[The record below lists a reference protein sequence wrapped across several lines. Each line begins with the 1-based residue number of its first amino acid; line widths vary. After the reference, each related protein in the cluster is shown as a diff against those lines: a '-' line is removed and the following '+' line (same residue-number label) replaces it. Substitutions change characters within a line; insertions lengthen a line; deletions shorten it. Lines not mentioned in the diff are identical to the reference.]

1 SSTTDRSRTSL
12 TADSA
17 ATPEDAQMIGTLN
30 RTHDNRPRRCLTAA
44 VFCLF
49 VVAILATN
57 VEARIT
63 EPNGSRENETFLSND
78 DFERP
83 LDEDQV
89 FLNATD
95 FAAGEKLEK
104 ETPAQSHFLSQQ
116 LFHRGDIRGKASW
129 RLKTKRIGARRN
141 GVIAG
146 IKKWPT
152 GRIPYALS
160 AKYNDRERAV
170 LARSFSEYQKR
181 TCIKF
186 VPRTALDNDY
196 LYIGKIDGCYSDVG
210 RAGGRQE
217 LSLDDG
223 CLQYDTAIHELMH
236 SVGFYHEHERWDRDE
251 HITILWHNID
261 RDAYDQFGKVDLSE
275 SSYYGQVYDYHSVMH
290 YDSLAFSK
298 NGFET
303 MVAKRPEMTKVIGSA
318 IDFSPTDILKINL
331 MYGCTEQL
339 AASGVVSPTNLGT
352 FSSLGG
358 GSLPP
363 ASLIPQPAIVPL
375 GFPQPLPAV
384 GGTPTAVIDGTG
396 RLPIITQIPGSGLN
410 NINKGGELTV
420 DGLIKPSEVASEE
433 CRDRTNLCWRWLDRC
448 RSFFFEKIM
457 REFCAASCGFCTPG
471 VSSIASAPKVA
482 RSDAPY
488 SVPVY
493 RQFG

>member
-1 SSTTDRSRTSL
+1 EKIDNAEKLPYR
-12 TADSA
+12 DD
-17 ATPEDAQMIGTLN
+17 PEDAQMIGTIKS
-30 RTHDNRPRRCLTAA
+30 RRPNNLRRCAPRLMTSLTSLIYLCAFA
-44 VFCLF
+44 CLSSR
-49 VVAILATN
+49 VD
-57 VEARIT
+57 ARIA
-63 EPNGSRENETFLSND
+63 EPNVSRENETFLSND

-89 FLNATD
+89 FLNETD
-95 FAAGEKLEK
+95 FAAGEKISK
-104 ETPAQSHFLSQQ
+104 ESPAQSRFLSQQ

-129 RLKTKRIGARRN
+129 RLKTNRVGTRRN
-141 GVIAG
+141 GVISG
-146 IKKWPT
+146 IKKWP
-152 GRIPYALS
+152 GARIPYALS

-181 TCIKF
+181 TCVKF

-210 RAGGRQE
+210 KAGGRQE

-275 SSYYGQVYDYHSVMH
+275 SSYYGQAYDYHSVMH

-303 MVAKRPEMTKVIGSA
+303 MIAKRPEMTKVIGSA
-318 IDFSPTDILKINL
+318 IDFSPVDILKINL
-331 MYGCTEQL
+331 MYSCSEQL
-339 AASGVVSPTNLGT
+339 AASGVVTPINIGTYTLGA
-352 FSSLGG
+352 GN
-358 GSLPP
+358 LPP
-363 ASLIPQPAIVPL
+363 ASLIPQPAIIPSPGIPPPGIPPPL
-375 GFPQPLPAV
+375 TSL
-384 GGTPTAVIDGTG
+384 GGTPTAVVDGTG
-396 RLPIITQIPGSGLN
+396 RLPVTQIVGVP
-410 NINKGGELTV
+410 KVDMTV
-420 DGLIKPSEVASEE
+420 DTISKPSEGDEE

-471 VSSIASAPKVA
+471 LPAIASAPKVA
-482 RSDAPY
+482 RSETPY
-488 SVPVY
+488 SMPVY

>member
-1 SSTTDRSRTSL
+1 
-12 TADSA
+12 
-17 ATPEDAQMIGTLN
+17 MIGTGKSREQPN
-30 RTHDNRPRRCLTAA
+30 QQRRCLTIPLT
-44 VFCLF
+44 CLF
-49 VVAILATN
+49 LISSFVTFA
-57 VEARIT
+57 EARLT
-63 EPNGSRENETFLSND
+63 EANAAPETETFLSND

-83 LDEDQV
+83 LDDDQV
-89 FLNATD
+89 FLNETD
-95 FAAGEKLEK
+95 FAAGEKISK
-104 ETPAQSHFLSQQ
+104 ETPAQSHFLSKQ

-129 RLKTKRIGARRN
+129 RLKTSRVGARRN
-141 GVIAG
+141 GVISG
-146 IKKWPT
+146 IKKWPNA
-152 GRIPYALS
+152 RIPYALS

-181 TCIKF
+181 TCVKF

-275 SSYYGQVYDYHSVMH
+275 SSYYGQAYDYHSVMH

-303 MVAKRPEMTKVIGSA
+303 MIAKRPEMTKVIGSA
-318 IDFSPTDILKINL
+318 IDFSPVDILKINL
-331 MYGCTEQL
+331 MYSCAEQL
-339 AASGVVSPTNLGT
+339 AASGVVTPTNLGT
-352 FSSLGG
+352 FSSLGSG
-358 GSLPP
+358 GLPA
-363 ASLIPQPAIVPL
+363 ASLIPQPAIIPSPGIPPPMTAL
-375 GFPQPLPAV
+375 
-384 GGTPTAVIDGTG
+384 GGTPTAVVDGTG
-396 RLPIITQIPGSGLN
+396 RLPIITQITGVP
-410 NINKGGELTV
+410 KGDITV
-420 DGLIKPSEVASEE
+420 DGGLTKPSEGGDE

-471 VSSIASAPKVA
+471 LPSIASAPKVA
-482 RSDAPY
+482 RSEAPS